1 MVPMFYKSP
10 IVSKPPLL
18 PRNQGKSMLYR
29 PLERELL
36 WVEDQVAAPRLMTK
50 SEKEVVAPGR
60 EGPIVGLDSCGAQ
73 MRVRCDAHIGG
84 ANSERKSS
92 LGRPDW
98 VRPETQ
104 LERPSD

>member
-1 MVPMFYKSP
+1 M
-10 IVSKPPLL
+10 
-18 PRNQGKSMLYR
+18 
-29 PLERELL
+29 
-36 WVEDQVAAPRLMTK
+36 APR
-50 SEKEVVAPGR
+50 R
-60 EGPIVGLDSCGAQ
+60 EGPIVGLDGCGAQ